1 MILVGNILKRKHRV
15 CNKVVVVVG
24 LGIYFKLE
32 LYLKKST
39 SLIGMRKH
47 KVKVDI
53 NIFELSK

>member
-1 MILVGNILKRKHRV
+1 MKRKHRV